1 MTNNMAAAYSRG
13 YSTGFIDDVN
23 AADNTM
29 VGVQL
34 GLACIMYNVS
44 VINIAKKFD
53 VSRTTVYAWFKGE
66 SNVPRKHHAEINTLL
81 NELYATHQ

>member
-1 MTNNMAAAYSRG
+1 MTNNMVASSRG

-23 AADNTM
+23 AADNTK

-34 GLACIMYNVS
+34 ALACIMYNVP
-44 VINIAKKFD
+44 VMQIAKHFD

-66 SNVPRKHHAEINTLL
+66 SNVPRKHHEEINTLL
-81 NELYATHQ
+81 HELYVAHQ

>member
-1 MTNNMAAAYSRG
+1 MVASTRG

-34 GLACIMYNVS
+34 ALACIMSNVP
-44 VINIAKKFD
+44 VMKIAKHFG

-66 SNVPRKHHAEINTLL
+66 SNVPRRHHERINVLL
-81 NELYATHQ
+81 HELHVAG

>member
-1 MTNNMAAAYSRG
+1 MASTSRG

-23 AADNTM
+23 AADNTK

-34 GLACIMYNVS
+34 ALACVLYNVS
-44 VINIAKKFD
+44 VITIANHFD

-66 SNVPRKHHAEINTLL
+66 SNVPRKHHEEINNILTRLH
-81 NELYATHQ
+81 EAHQ